1 MTQRR
6 QGGPTGRERGLLMG
20 PATDNRFARGLH
32 GFLRRTKRDYS
43 AGQERP
49 LEGYLAAMVGFG
61 VYTSAWATAV
71 RLLGRPVPERP
82 APWDVALTAV
92 AAFRLSRLLSKAS
105 VTSPLRAPFTR
116 YVGPQGP
123 AELHEEAR
131 AGDGKDTVGE
141 LLTCPFCL
149 SVWVVS
155 TLTAGRLI
163 WPRATG
169 TAMGALAALA
179 GADALQL
186 SYAALVAKAE
196 GRGED
201 HSEERAGDD

>member
-1 MTQRR
+1 MGTA
-6 QGGPTGRERGLLMG
+6 TG
-20 PATDNRFARGLH
+20 NRLAGRLQ
-32 GFLRRTKRDYS
+32 GFLRGTKRNYS
-43 AGQERP
+43 AGHERP
-49 LEGYLAAMVGFG
+49 LGGYVAAMAGFG
-61 VYTSAWATAV
+61 VYTAAWSTVV
-71 RLLGRPVPERP
+71 RLRGRPLPDRP

-92 AAFRLSRLLSKAS
+92 AAFRLSRLLSKAA
-105 VTSPLRAPFTR
+105 VTSPLRAPFTK

-141 LLTCPFCL
+141 LVTCPFCT

-155 TLTAGRLI
+155 TLTAGQLL
-163 WPRATG
+163 WPQATR

-186 SYAALVAKAE
+186 TYAALVDKTE
-196 GRGED
+196 GD
-201 HSEERAGDD
+201 